1 MRMLKQILFKLIPRI
16 RYDDMSA
23 YAAQISFYLLMS
35 LFPLLI
41 LLVTALTQMQ
51 LLDVTQLMEVLR
63 RTNIFPDAALS
74 VIEEVLGGVTMP
86 SSSIPFYIL
95 VVLWSASRGTRAIMN
110 GVHMAFR
117 TREAHNIIV
126 RFLLSLFYTVCFVV
140 VVVLFAALVVFG
152 DALFSW
158 LSSTFHWFFL
168 MSGVVQVI
176 RYLVPLGFLII
187 IYTLLYKFIPPKDL
201 KFRDVLPGSF
211 FAALGSFLI
220 SQGFSLYTGHFGNY
234 SALYGSIAGII
245 VFCTWM
251 YLFSFIMVLGAEIN
265 ACIYEIM
272 HNTSLLK
279 IH

>member
-117 TREAHNIIV
+117 T
-126 RFLLSLFYTVCFVV
+126 
-140 VVVLFAALVVFG
+140 
-152 DALFSW
+152 
-158 LSSTFHWFFL
+158 TFHWFFL
-168 MSGVVQVI
+168 MSGVVQII